1 MVKITAE
8 VIVTEYNTRESES
21 EMDIEINVNDSFQKN
36 HAKTALI
43 KYK

>member
-8 VIVTEYNTRESES
+8 VIVTEYNTWESES
-21 EMDIEINVNDSFQKN
+21 EMDIEINVNDSFQKDHGN
-36 HAKTALI
+36 TALI